1 MELKFELPPSG
12 FKRLFF
18 DIETSF
24 EIGKFWRPSFKA
36 VIRHSDVLIESA
48 IICISYKWEGQ
59 KTVHSLRWDKGCDK
73 ELLEK
78 FMQVALQADEII
90 GHNGDNFD
98 VKIVRTRCLFNGVE
112 CPPKF
117 NTLDTL
123 KKARQQ
129 FKFDSNTLEYISKR
143 LTGEGKTPMEYEDW
157 NLICLP
163 LIPLRLGYPVKSLP
177 KTYYKA
183 LSKMVK
189 YCEVDVLKLEEV
201 FHYIQ
206 PYIEHN
212 HHAGEKAG
220 FGRYSCP
227 KCGND
232 QPKYHMAR
240 VTKAG
245 TKRHTINCPKGCGF
259 YTVSNAVWMQKLK
272 ADLEEKLNSFK

>member
-1 MELKFELPPSG
+1 MDLKFELPPSG

-59 KTVHSLRWDKGCDK
+59 KKVHSLQWNEGCDK
-73 ELLEK
+73 ELLEQ

-117 NTLDTL
+117 DTLDTL
-123 KKARQQ
+123 KKARKF

-163 LIPLRLGYPVKSLP
+163 LIPKHLGFDVELP

-183 LSKMVK
+183 LKKMVK

-201 FHYIQ
+201 FHHIQ

-212 HHAGEKAG
+212 HHAGVKG
-220 FGRYSCP
+220 GYGRYSCP

-232 QPKYHMAR
+232 SPLHNAMR
-240 VTKAG
+240 MTKAG
-245 TKRHTINCPKGCGF
+245 TKRHKLKCPKGCGY
-259 YTVSNAVWMQKLK
+259 YTVSNAVWMQKLQ
-272 ADLEEKLNSFK
+272 ADLEEKIASSK

>member
-1 MELKFELPPSG
+1 MELKFEMPPSG

-36 VIRHSDVLIESA
+36 VIRHSDVLIDSA

-73 ELLEK
+73 ILLEK
-78 FMQVALQADEII
+78 FMEVALKADEII

-98 VKIVRTRCLFNGVE
+98 IKIVRTRCLFNGVP

-117 NTLDTL
+117 QTLDTL
-123 KKARQQ
+123 KKARQ
-129 FKFDSNTLEYISKR
+129 FFRFDSNTLEYISKK
-143 LTGEGKTPMEYEDW
+143 LTGDGKTPMVYEDW

-163 LIPLRLGYPVKSLP
+163 LIPKHLGYKVKLP
-177 KTYYKA
+177 KTYYSA
-183 LSKMVK
+183 LKKMVK
-189 YCEVDVLKLEEV
+189 YCEVDVIKLEEV
-201 FHYIQ
+201 FHHIQ

-212 HHAGEKAG
+212 HHAGVKGG

-227 KCGND
+227 KCGDDKPVIHAHRN
-232 QPKYHMAR
+232 
-240 VTKAG
+240 TKSG
-245 TKRHTINCPKGCGF
+245 TKRHTMRCIKNCGF
-259 YTVSNAVWMQKLK
+259 FTISNAVLMQKLK
-272 ADLEEKLNSFK
+272 AELEEKIAGLN

>member
-1 MELKFELPPSG
+1 MELKFQLPPSG

-48 IICISYKWEGQ
+48 IICISYKWQGQ
-59 KTVHSLRWDKGCDK
+59 KKVHSLQWNEGCDK
-73 ELLEK
+73 QLLQD
-78 FMQVALQADEII
+78 FMQVALKADEII

-98 VKIVRTRCLFNGVE
+98 IKILRTRCLFNSVE

-117 NTLDTL
+117 GTLDTL
-123 KKARQQ
+123 KKARQF

-143 LTGEGKTPMEYEDW
+143 LTGEGKTPMEYDDW

-163 LIPLRLGYPVKSLP
+163 LIPKQLGYEIELP
-177 KTYYKA
+177 KTYYDA
-183 LSKMVK
+183 LTKMVK
-189 YCEVDVLKLEEV
+189 YCEVDVLKLEDV
-201 FHYIQ
+201 FHHIQ

-227 KCGND
+227 KCGDDN
-232 QPKYHMAR
+232 PHHHMIR
-240 VTKAG
+240 VSKAG
-245 TKRHTINCPKGCGF
+245 TKKHQLRCDKGCGF
-259 YTVSNAVWMQKLK
+259 YCVTNSVWMQKLT
-272 ADLEEKLNSFK
+272 ADMEEKIAGLR

>member
-1 MELKFELPPSG
+1 MELNFEMPPSG

-36 VIRHSDVLIESA
+36 VIRHNDVLIESA

-59 KTVHSLRWDKGCDK
+59 KTVHSLHWDDGCDK
-73 ELLEK
+73 NLLEK
-78 FMQVALQADEII
+78 FMEVALRADEII

-98 VKIVRTRCLFNGVE
+98 IKIVRTRCLFNRVH

-117 NTLDTL
+117 GTLDTL
-123 KKARQQ
+123 KKARTF

-143 LTGEGKTPMEYEDW
+143 LTGSGKTPMEYEDW

-163 LIPLRLGYPVKSLP
+163 LIPKHLGYEVELP

-183 LSKMVK
+183 LKKMVK
-189 YCEVDVLKLEEV
+189 YCEVDVVKLEEV
-201 FHYIQ
+201 FHHIQ
-206 PYIEHN
+206 PYIDHN
-212 HHAGEKAG
+212 HHAGETGG

-232 QPKYHMAR
+232 QPMHNKIR
-240 VTKAG
+240 ITKAG
-245 TKRHTINCPKGCGF
+245 TKRHDLKCPKGCG
-259 YTVSNAVWMQKLK
+259 YYVVSNAVWMHKLT
-272 ADLEEKLNSFK
+272 ADIEENMKSK